1 VGTAYATLWRMRR
14 SLVVAV
20 AAAVLCVPSLAQA
33 ADATYVRNPLTGR
46 LAQHP
51 RKLNFRDVDLTGL
64 KWVQW
69 GQTKAIGRG
78 NASVLICE
86 PSCAD
91 GHRVR
96 GTVRLVLRKRVMDGN
111 RRVYQCIDGTISG
124 VPKAYSK
131 ISWGC

>member
-1 VGTAYATLWRMRR
+1 MRR
-14 SLVVAV
+14 CILVL
-20 AAAVLCVPSLAQA
+20 VLALFAFAPSLAHA
-33 ADATYVRNPLTGR
+33 AEKIYVRDPLTNKAHQR
-46 LAQHP
+46 P
-51 RKLNFRDVDLTGL
+51 KTVSFRDVDLTGL
-64 KWVQW
+64 KWIHW
-69 GQTKAIGRG
+69 GNLRAIGRG
-78 NASVLICE
+78 KANVLICDT
-86 PSCAD
+86 SCAD

>member
-1 VGTAYATLWRMRR
+1 MRR
-14 SLVVAV
+14 AFVAV
-20 AAAVLCVPSLAQA
+20 LAACVLVPGLAQA
-33 ADATYVRNPLTGR
+33 AEKVYVRDPLTNKAHQR
-46 LAQHP
+46 P
-51 RKLNFRDVDLTGL
+51 KTVSFRDVDLTGL
-64 KWVQW
+64 KWIHW
-69 GQTKAIGRG
+69 GKLRAIGRG
-78 NASVLICE
+78 KANVLICDT
-86 PSCAD
+86 SCAD